1 MAWSLTQSGFSS
13 SLAET
18 MKAFSGG
25 PLGFLAITVV
35 VFILLGNILE
45 GIPAILLF
53 GPLLLPVSHSF
64 GIHDV
69 HYSMVVVIAMSIGLF
84 APPFGIGFYS
94 ACAIGKVL
102 PDQAIRHIWRYLGAL
117 VAGLIL
123 IAAVPWFST
132 RVRQMTRTPWP
143 C

>member
-1 MAWSLTQSGFSS
+1 M
-13 SLAET
+13 E
-18 MKAFSGG
+18 KVSGG
-25 PLGFLAITVV
+25 PYGFLAITIV

-53 GPLLLPVSHSF
+53 APLLLPVSHSF

-84 APPFGIGFYS
+84 APPFGIGFYA
-94 ACAIGKVL
+94 ACAIGRVAPEL
-102 PDQAIRHIWRYLGAL
+102 AVRHVWRYLGAL
-117 VAGLIL
+117 IAGLIL

-132 RVRQMTRTPWP
+132 ALLKS
-143 C
+143 